1 MLKIAVC
8 GFGTVG
14 KSFVSH
20 VFEYQDLIS
29 KNCGQQIE
37 IAVIADRSID
47 KKKFDHASIQFS
59 SNILSVVNSD
69 CDLIIELVGGTEIA
83 RELVT
88 KAIQNKKSVITANKA
103 LIAEYGD
110 ELFKLSK
117 DNNVYLGYEA
127 AVAGA
132 VPILNSL
139 THNMLN
145 EKVLSISGIING
157 TCNYILD
164 QMSSENK
171 EFTEALSSAQELG
184 YAEADPTFDIG
195 GFDAAHKISI
205 LAMLAYK
212 IKSPYKEMHIEGIE
226 SIAAMDIDYAKELGY
241 KIKHIALAKITNS
254 EIECRAHPVLV
265 HNSNILSSIDGVMNA
280 VRTKGDRFGTSLLYG
295 HGAGG
300 DATASAVVSN
310 ILDYCTYTSK
320 SLEHDSSSDNLTC
333 NNSVMNI
340 ADISSQYYL
349 RIFANDIPGVMAEVT
364 STLASHKI
372 SIEAVTQH
380 EPLKNDKL
388 IPIVMITNSVSYK
401 SILSSINQIQ
411 SLKNISGKINLIR
424 VFNNND

>member
-8 GFGTVG
+8 GLGTVG
-14 KSFVSH
+14 KSFVDH
-20 VFEYQDLIS
+20 FLKYQDLIS
-29 KNCGQQIE
+29 KNCRQQIE
-37 IAVIADRSID
+37 IAIIADRSIN
-47 KKKFDHASIQFS
+47 KKKFDHDSIEFS
-59 SNILSVVNSD
+59 SDILSVVDSN
-69 CDLIIELVGGTEIA
+69 CDLIIELIGGTEIA
-83 RELVT
+83 LELVK
-88 KAIQNKKSVITANKA
+88 KAIQKKKSVITANKA
-103 LIAEYGD
+103 LIAEHGD
-110 ELFKLSK
+110 ELFELSK
-117 DNNVYLGYEA
+117 NNQTYLGFEA

-132 VPILNSL
+132 VPIINSL

-145 EKVLSISGIING
+145 ENILSISGIING

-171 EFTEALSSAQELG
+171 DFSEALDNAKELG

-212 IKSPYKEMHIEGIE
+212 IQSPYRKMHIEGIE
-226 SIAAMDIDYAKELGY
+226 SIERMDIDYANELGY
-241 KIKHIALAKITNS
+241 KIKHIALAKATNS
-254 EIECRAHPVLV
+254 EIECRAHPVLI
-265 HNSNILSSIDGVMNA
+265 HKNNILSKIDGVMNA
-280 VRTKGDRFGTSLLYG
+280 VRTRGDRFGTALLYG

-300 DATASAVVSN
+300 DATASAVISN
-310 ILDYCTYTSK
+310 ISDYCTHTSK
-320 SLEHDSSSDNLTC
+320 NSDDNIENAFNK

-340 ADISSQYYL
+340 NDISSQYYL
-349 RIFANDIPGVMAEVT
+349 RIFANDVPGVMAEVT

-401 SILSSINQIQ
+401 SILSSIKTIEA
-411 SLKNISGKINLIR
+411 LENINGKINLIR
-424 VFNNND
+424 VFNDND